1 MLSGL
6 ALLLAGSAPIQAVQ
20 PMAEL
25 LQHPSLKGSIVAV
38 SVLGEDG
45 RVLLQNEDATR
56 VMPASNMKLFTVA
69 YALHRLGPEHR
80 FRTRLFRVGDEVW
93 VDAVGDPTLT
103 SEVLR
108 DAGRKLGVRRHT
120 RVRPLQAYW
129 PGVPQGWNHGYLT
142 ARYAAQVEAWSV
154 DRGGFEVWADARRI
168 WLRHDHGGVRLR
180 HVPDEKPLRVSY
192 DRVGRSVTVRGSLPK
207 EPQRVIALAS
217 PDPSE
222 AACRAL
228 GGTEAAPPQAL
239 PDREPDLVLESP
251 PLSRIAAM
259 CLQPSDNNIAEHLLL
274 AAART
279 EGPLNPEDPY
289 PQATDRL
296 VRFAT
301 QVAGVDADD
310 LRPWDGSGL
319 SRHDL
324 VTARS
329 LTRLLQWALGQPW
342 GEVWLQAQAQAGGEG
357 TLANRLR
364 GLDFRGKTGYI
375 DAVASLSGYLRRPDG
390 RLLIMA
396 VVCNHFKRPASEARQ
411 AIDRFVEELS
421 RATEFGTTLEPGR
434 GDASSPVPFAG
445 SGLAVGDRLAGS
457 GVHGLAPRAWPH
469 RRDEPTDAPADR
481 AQRTLVRNR

>member
-1 MLSGL
+1 MFSGL
-6 ALLLAGSAPIQAVQ
+6 ALFLIGAGQFQ
-20 PMAEL
+20 PLSDL
-25 LQHPSLKGSIVAV
+25 LQHPSLKSAIVAV
-38 SVLGEDG
+38 SVVDESGRSLLRNDDG
-45 RVLLQNEDATR
+45 TR

-69 YALHRLGPEHR
+69 YALHRLGPDFR
-80 FRTRLFRVGDEVW
+80 FRTRFFRVGKEIY

-103 SEVLR
+103 SEALAG
-108 DAGRKLGVRRHT
+108 AGRKLGVRRHT
-120 RVRPLQAYW
+120 RIRPLQAYQ

-142 ARYAAQVEAWSV
+142 ARYAAQIEAWSV
-154 DRGGFEVWADARRI
+154 DRGGFEVWADSKRV
-168 WLRHDHGGVRLR
+168 WLRSPSCGVSLK
-180 HVPDEKPLRVSY
+180 HQPDDKPLRVEY
-192 DRVGRSVTVRGSLPK
+192 DRSGRAVIAKGFLPK

-228 GGTEAAPPQAL
+228 GGTEAPP
-239 PDREPDLVLESP
+239 PDSIPEREPDLVLESA
-251 PLSRIAAM
+251 PLSEIAAM

-274 AAART
+274 AAARS

-296 VRFAT
+296 VRFAA
-301 QVAGVDADD
+301 QVVGVDPDD

-329 LTRLLQWALGQPW
+329 LTKLLQWALTQPW
-342 GEVWLQAQAQAGGEG
+342 REAWLAAQAQAGGPG
-357 TLANRLR
+357 TLANRLP

-390 RLLIMA
+390 RLLMLA

-421 RATEFGTTLEPGR
+421 RAPEFGTPLEIDSSDATQPVSITWAGSVAYDWAARPDLHGMAPSTGAHR
-434 GDASSPVPFAG
+434 GDESLYEA
-445 SGLAVGDRLAGS
+445 L
-457 GVHGLAPRAWPH
+457 
-469 RRDEPTDAPADR
+469 DR
-481 AQRTLVRNR
+481 AERAPVCLR